1 MTLLGTI
8 REITPQSTNV
18 SYRIEDGTGMIDAK
32 QWVDAEQGA
41 TTSDLTYRFPLHFPH
56 TYTLANSKYSRNM
69 YVRVTGQLK
78 SFNSKRHIGVHHI
91 RKITDH
97 NEVIFHLLEATS
109 IHLFNTRGPPGGA
122 KTGQSFSRNDTM
134 DEIIQGT
141 TSNSNANPAL
151 DHLEPFQR
159 QIMLLVHNAP
169 PTNEGL
175 HVQTIAQNL
184 QMPIAKVMGAVEQL
198 TTDGL
203 LYTTIDDD
211 HVASFLSLAAD
222 FV

>member
-1 MTLLGTI
+1 MGTI
-8 REITPQSTNV
+8 RDITPQSTNV

-32 QWVDAEQGA
+32 QWVDAEQGS
-41 TTSDLTYRFPLHFPH
+41 TTSDLTYCFPLHFPH
-56 TYTLANSKYSRNM
+56 THTPLANSEYSRNM

-109 IHLFNTRGPPGGA
+109 IHLFNTRGPPDGA
-122 KTGQSFSRNDTM
+122 KTSQSFSRNDTM

-141 TSNSNANPAL
+141 TSHSTSNPAL

-184 QMPIAKVMGAVEQL
+184 NMPIAKVMGAVEQL

-211 HVASFLSLAAD
+211 HVPSFTFCQLTLCR
-222 FV
+222 

>member
-1 MTLLGTI
+1 VTLVGTI

-56 TYTLANSKYSRNM
+56 TYTLA
-69 YVRVTGQLK
+69 RVTGQLK

>member
-1 MTLLGTI
+1 
-8 REITPQSTNV
+8 
-18 SYRIEDGTGMIDAK
+18 
-32 QWVDAEQGA
+32 
-41 TTSDLTYRFPLHFPH
+41 
-56 TYTLANSKYSRNM
+56 M

-91 RKITDH
+91 RKVTDH
-97 NEVIFHLLEATS
+97 NEVVFHLLEATS
-109 IHLFNTRGPPGGA
+109 VHLFNTRGLPDGANPGQLFA
-122 KTGQSFSRNDTM
+122 RNDAM
-134 DEIIQGT
+134 GEIIQGP
-141 TSNSNANPAL
+141 TSNSDTHPGL
-151 DHLEPFQR
+151 DHLDPFLR
-159 QIMLLVHNAP
+159 QILLLVHNAP

-211 HVASFLSLAAD
+211 HVLPASF
-222 FV
+222 FVR

>member
-1 MTLLGTI
+1 
-8 REITPQSTNV
+8 
-18 SYRIEDGTGMIDAK
+18 
-32 QWVDAEQGA
+32 
-41 TTSDLTYRFPLHFPH
+41 
-56 TYTLANSKYSRNM
+56 M

-78 SFNSKRHIGVHHI
+78 SFNNKRHIGVHHI
-91 RKITDH
+91 LKVTDH

-109 IHLFNTRGPPGGA
+109 IHLFNTRGPPDGA
-122 KTGQSFSRNDTM
+122 KAAHSVSRNDTM

-141 TSNSNANPAL
+141 TSNGNSNPAL
-151 DHLEPFQR
+151 DHLEPFQK
-159 QIMLLVHNAP
+159 QIMQLVHNAP

-175 HVQTIAQNL
+175 HVQTIAQSL

-211 HVASFLSLAAD
+211 HVPP
-222 FV
+222 FVFIHANPV